1 LSLGTLTNPWD
12 GSSSCR
18 PDLQTQQGRS
28 LGCAEM
34 GDLFVAERFRG
45 RSVGGTLME
54 AAEDWARDQGESN
67 LVLAVTVANP
77 HNDVARSMYER
88 AGYEESGLGVFEDGC
103 FYWDEAGECQWD
115 GEPHRYLVKDLD
127 KG

>member
-1 LSLGTLTNPWD
+1 
-12 GSSSCR
+12 
-18 PDLQTQQGRS
+18 
-28 LGCAEM
+28 M

-54 AAEDWARDQGESN
+54 A
-67 LVLAVTVANP
+67 VANP